1 MTDLRDTPTF
11 APWPPER
18 VSLPGYTLSVR
29 VAPGTGPAAEP
40 AVFVHGLG
48 GSALNWTQ
56 LMGLLAD
63 RLDGRAPDLPGFGDS
78 PPPDDGDYSVAGHA
92 RAVIALLEHDDRGR
106 VHLFGNSLG
115 GAVATVVAAQ
125 RPDLVRTLTL
135 IAPALP
141 DLRPG
146 RWRTAVAA
154 MALPGV
160 GALVARRM
168 QELTPEERVAGL
180 LDLVFADPAN
190 VSPAARQLAVEEAT
204 RRAALPYASDAL
216 ASSARGLMRSWATR
230 GPDSLWA
237 QARRV
242 GAPTLVVYGGKDK
255 LVPHAGRRV
264 TETFPDARVVLLL
277 SSGHVAQMEHPEVVE
292 RLVREHLGRV
302 G

>member
-18 VSLPGYTLSVR
+18 VPLPGYTLSVR
-29 VAPGTGPAAEP
+29 VAAPTRPDAVP

-63 RLDGRAPDLPGFGDS
+63 RLAGRAPDLPGFGDS

-92 RAVIALLEHDDRGR
+92 RAVIALLEHDGRDR

-146 RWRTAVAA
+146 RWRTRAALLAV
-154 MALPGV
+154 PGL
-160 GALVARRM
+160 GSLAARRL
-168 QELTPEERVAGL
+168 QELTPEQRVEGL
-180 LDLVFADPAN
+180 LDLVFADPAV

-204 RRAALPYASDAL
+204 RRAALPYSADAL
-216 ASSARGLMRSWATR
+216 ASSAKGLMRSWATR
-230 GPDSLWA
+230 GPESLWA

-242 GAPTLVVYGGKDK
+242 SAPTLVVYGGQDK

-264 TETFPDARVVLLL
+264 TETFPDARVVLLPR
-277 SSGHVAQMEHPEVVE
+277 SGHVAQMEHPEVVE
-292 RLVREHLGRV
+292 RLVREHLGRT

>member
-1 MTDLRDTPTF
+1 MTAVTETF
-11 APWPPER
+11 APWPSER
-18 VSLPGYTLSVR
+18 VPLAGYTLSVR
-29 VAPGTGPAAEP
+29 NAPASRADAQP
-40 AVFVHGLG
+40 AVYVHGLG

-92 RAVIALLEHDDRGR
+92 AAVVALLEHDGRGP

-135 IAPALP
+135 VAPALP
-141 DLRPG
+141 NLRPG
-146 RWRTAVAA
+146 RWRTRAA
-154 MALPGV
+154 LLALPGL
-160 GALVARRM
+160 GSLAARRL
-168 QELTPEERVAGL
+168 QELTPEERVEGL
-180 LDLVFADPAN
+180 LELVFADPAV

-204 RRAALPYASDAL
+204 RRSGLPYAADAL
-216 ASSARGLMRSWATR
+216 ASSAKGLMRSWANR

-242 GAPTLVVYGGKDK
+242 TAPTLVVYGGQDK
-255 LVPHAGRRV
+255 LVPQASRRV
-264 TETFPDARVVLLL
+264 TQTFPDARVVLLPR
-277 SSGHVAQMEHPEVVE
+277 SGHVAQMEHPEVVA
-292 RLVREHLGRV
+292 RLVREHLDRAG
-302 G
+302 

>member
-18 VSLPGYTLSVR
+18 VPLPGYTLSVR
-29 VAPGTGPAAEP
+29 VAAPTRPDAEP

-63 RLDGRAPDLPGFGDS
+63 RLAGRAPDLPGFGDS

-92 RAVIALLEHDDRGR
+92 RAVIALLEHDGRDR

-146 RWRTAVAA
+146 RWRTRAALLAV
-154 MALPGV
+154 PGL
-160 GALVARRM
+160 GSLAARRL
-168 QELTPEERVAGL
+168 QELTPEQRVEGL
-180 LDLVFADPAN
+180 LDLVFADPAV

-204 RRAALPYASDAL
+204 RRAALPYSADAL
-216 ASSARGLMRSWATR
+216 ASSAKGLMRSWATR
-230 GPDSLWA
+230 GPESLWA

-242 GAPTLVVYGGKDK
+242 SAPTLVVYGGQDK

-264 TETFPDARVVLLL
+264 TETFPDARVVLLPR
-277 SSGHVAQMEHPEVVE
+277 SGHVAQMEHPEVVE
-292 RLVREHLGRV
+292 RLVREHLGRT

>member
-18 VSLPGYTLSVR
+18 VPLPGYTLSVR
-29 VAPGTGPAAEP
+29 VAAPTRPDAEP

-63 RLDGRAPDLPGFGDS
+63 RLAGRAPDLPGFGDS

-92 RAVIALLEHDDRGR
+92 RAVIALLEHDGRDR

-146 RWRTAVAA
+146 RWRTRAALLAV
-154 MALPGV
+154 PGL
-160 GALVARRM
+160 GSLAARRL
-168 QELTPEERVAGL
+168 QDLTPEQRVEGL
-180 LDLVFADPAN
+180 LDLVFADPAV

-204 RRAALPYASDAL
+204 RRAALPYSADAL
-216 ASSARGLMRSWATR
+216 ASSAKGLMRSWATR
-230 GPDSLWA
+230 GPESLWA

-242 GAPTLVVYGGKDK
+242 SAPTLVVYGGQDK

-264 TETFPDARVVLLL
+264 TETFPDARVVLLPR
-277 SSGHVAQMEHPEVVE
+277 SGHVAQMEHPEVVE
-292 RLVREHLGRV
+292 RLVREHLGRT